1 MEMGLL
7 YSYEEIHQVSF
18 YLNSIN
24 CKYFP
29 SFAGE
34 FDMLES
40 ELNTLRFVSSWHSE
54 PEAECDEDPDCV
66 AILKECL
73 LLIITISFFGFSRL
87 VDTKCSVV

>member
-1 MEMGLL
+1 
-7 YSYEEIHQVSF
+7 
-18 YLNSIN
+18 
-24 CKYFP
+24 
-29 SFAGE
+29 
-34 FDMLES
+34 MLES

-87 VDTKCSVV
+87 VDTKSEDQLYDINIQ